1 MAACAIVTNTSL
13 WIIGQTYVF
22 VKITISSPTIHRQYV
37 CPVLLYTWDALAA
50 YGLVATTV
58 IVTDILS
65 KTIIVLAACAILDI
79 LSSTAYAQAAQT

>member
-1 MAACAIVTNTSL
+1 M
-13 WIIGQTYVF
+13 
-22 VKITISSPTIHRQYV
+22 

-58 IVTDILS
+58 IVTNILS

-79 LSSTAYAQAAQT
+79 LSSTAYAQTAQT